1 MPKETFFNL
10 PDKKREMIEN
20 AAIEEFAE
28 QGYDNA
34 SINRIVEACKIAK
47 GSFYQYFEDKKDVL
61 MHLMDITAKTKIASL
76 STVLENSQD
85 LDFFELMREL
95 WFGGLKFASE
105 NQNLARLGNEI
116 MKNQNRGIYKEILD
130 SKGGMATDFYRHLI
144 VSAVVNGELR
154 KDLDIEYISYML
166 TALGIA
172 TIEYYFNNVLNEDIQ
187 FTKINENMMEAV
199 DLFIDLLKNGIAN
212 KN

>member
-1 MPKETFFNL
+1 MPKGTFFNL
-10 PDKKREMIEN
+10 PEKKREMIEN
-20 AAIEEFAE
+20 AAIDEFAE
-28 QGYDNA
+28 HGFDNA

-76 STVLENSQD
+76 SSVLENSRD
-85 LDFFELMREL
+85 LDFFDLMREL
-95 WFGGLKFASE
+95 WLGGLKFASE
-105 NQNLARLGNEI
+105 NQKLARLGNEI

-187 FTKINENMMEAV
+187 FTKINENMMETV